1 MATPLYEM
9 EMLTPLY
16 EKISLN
22 WQGGV
27 VLALLLLPILLT
39 KLLKKIP
46 RDLLFTI
53 SALLSSLAGIISSAQ
68 LYQSAANQAIFTIL
82 GLWLLGKAMQQQGIF
97 HSCVPLF
104 TPVKKEG
111 IFSRILFFLQAII
124 FGAFLQHRY
133 FSLTT
138 LRSLSRNAER
148 RKGDLSIYGFPFA
161 YLFLIGGLA
170 TAIGTPT
177 NILFL
182 TLYSHSMGDI
192 LSNLFAF
199 LPFAALPILF
209 SLLLFLIVKK
219 KFRKPFSQFID
230 AATCAVVPPD
240 SLLIS
245 KAQSLTA
252 VRKGR
257 SISKKDPLQSGDLIL
272 FTRPPARLPFSQI
285 ALFIDAVPTSVKRW
299 KKALVVLFFF
309 GAILSTLAGIPIG
322 TAFFAAGFIL
332 LFIRPFP
339 LRKSFLEEFPLPL
352 FLEIFSAYVYFF
364 AIRSSGLNAWIASL
378 ISFRAPFFLLSLF
391 FIVAQLASHFM
402 PRPIVFASLFS
413 IALAIFSDYPNQ
425 LLLISINIAFAS
437 AVPLFGKPLLDE
449 IAISNAISG
458 KPALWIRV
466 LLIAIL
472 FATVVIPSCL
482 FWPN

>member
-1 MATPLYEM
+1 MATPLEM
-9 EMLTPLY
+9 EILTPLY

-27 VLALLLLPILLT
+27 VLALLLLPLLLT
-39 KLLKKIP
+39 KFLKKIP

-53 SALLSSLAGIISSAQ
+53 AALLSSLAGIISSAQ

-82 GLWLLGKAMQQQGIF
+82 GLWLLGKAMQQQGTF
-97 HSCVPLF
+97 HSCLHLF
-104 TPVKKEG
+104 SPVKKES
-111 IFSRILFFLQAII
+111 IFSRILFFFQAVI
-124 FGAFLQHRY
+124 FGAFLHHRY
-133 FSLTT
+133 FPLTT
-138 LRSLSRNAER
+138 LRSLSRNAEK

-170 TAIGTPT
+170 TAIGAPT

-182 TLYSHSMGDI
+182 SLYSQSMGDI

-209 SLLLFLIVKK
+209 SFLLFLILKK

-245 KAQSLTA
+245 KAQPLTA
-252 VRKGR
+252 VRKGK
-257 SISKKDPLQSGDLIL
+257 SISKKEPLQSGDLIL

-285 ALFIDAVPTSVKRW
+285 ALFLDSIPSSVQRW
-299 KKALVVLFFF
+299 KKVLVNLFFF
-309 GAILSTLAGIPIG
+309 GAIVSTLVGVPIG
-322 TAFFAAGFIL
+322 TAFSLAGLIL

-339 LRKSFLEEFPLPL
+339 LWKALREEFPLPL
-352 FLEIFSAYVYFF
+352 FLEVFSAYVYFF

-378 ISFRAPFFLLSLF
+378 ISFRSPFFLLPLF
-391 FIVAQLASHFM
+391 FIASQLVTHFM
-402 PRPIVFASLFS
+402 PRPIAFASLFS
-413 IALAIFSDYPNQ
+413 IALALFADSPNQ
-425 LLLISINIAFAS
+425 LLLISVNIAFAS
-437 AVPLFGKPLLDE
+437 AIPLFGKPLLDE
-449 IAISNAISG
+449 TAISNAISG
-458 KPALWIRV
+458 KSALWIRI
-466 LLIAIL
+466 LLIVIL